1 MTADGMMQSQSLGLQ
16 DEFLVREAN
25 DEGVNNLNGMFSF
38 VVTSKKG
45 IHTYESL
52 MVYRVGYCTTTK
64 ILQLH
69 HDSCRDSCQ

>member
-16 DEFLVREAN
+16 DEFLVHEAN

-38 VVTSKKG
+38 VVTSRKG

-52 MVYRVGYCTTTK
+52 MVYRVGYCTTMK